1 MQFSFIFQDGFEFI
15 IDMGKSV
22 EENPKMAYQILRNKN
37 IDIQASDEVID
48 FFEQDELKLY
58 DFFEN
63 IYHKNYTLSSM
74 NTSLYGDITLEC

>member
-1 MQFSFIFQDGFEFI
+1 M
-15 IDMGKSV
+15 
-22 EENPKMAYQILRNKN
+22 EEVTN
-37 IDIQASDEVID
+37 ASEVID
-48 FFEQDELKLY
+48 FFEQNELKLY

>member
-1 MQFSFIFQDGFEFI
+1 
-15 IDMGKSV
+15 MGKSV

-48 FFEQDELKLY
+48 FFEQNELKLY

-63 IYHKNYTLSSM
+63 IYHKNGK
-74 NTSLYGDITLEC
+74 NR

>member
-1 MQFSFIFQDGFEFI
+1 MMQFSFIFQDGFEFI

-37 IDIQASDEVID
+37 IEIVTSDEILD
-48 FFEQDELKLY
+48 CFEQNELSVY

-63 IYHKNYTLSSM
+63 IYHKNGK
-74 NTSLYGDITLEC
+74 NR